1 MSKRVKSTFCCEQ
14 GTILTLVEKVSF
26 FWVSFVAYIVI
37 LKFGLYAMFVLNFS
51 GFITNTREL
60 SKVENASKE

>member
-37 LKFGLYAMFVLNFS
+37 LNFG
-51 GFITNTREL
+51 
-60 SKVENASKE
+60 KAS